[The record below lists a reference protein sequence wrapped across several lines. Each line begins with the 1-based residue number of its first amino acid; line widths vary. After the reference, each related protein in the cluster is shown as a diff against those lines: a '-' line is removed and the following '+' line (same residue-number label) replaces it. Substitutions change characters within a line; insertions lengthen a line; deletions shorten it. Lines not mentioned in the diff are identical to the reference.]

1 MPEHLLDLYVSRED
15 ADVAGEWGRT
25 IRSAV
30 TQLTGQ
36 GICVHYGGTIFVPA
50 EETCFALFAADS
62 ADAVREVARL
72 ASFPS
77 DHVSPAF
84 SQP

>member
-1 MPEHLLDLYVSRED
+1 MPEYLLELYVSRED
-15 ADVAGEWGRT
+15 ADAAGEWGRT
-25 IRSAV
+25 MRSAV

-36 GICVHYGGTIFVPA
+36 GICVHYCGTIFVPA
-50 EETCFALFAADS
+50 EETCFALFEADS

-72 ASFPS
+72 ASLPF